1 MTTIRVSS
9 TATVDARP
17 QTVYAIIADYHEG
30 HPRIIPEKHFSDLT
44 VETGGIGAGTIIRFS
59 VRLLG
64 AVRTVRAEI
73 SEPSPGRVLVETD
86 LETGARTSFTVEPAN
101 GGNRSIV
108 TIETVWTT
116 PGLRGRI
123 ERMLAPAA
131 LRRIYVE
138 ELKMLNEV
146 ASSAVRAGAFS

>member
-1 MTTIRVSS
+1 MTTVRVSS
-9 TATVDARP
+9 TGTIDARP

-30 HPRIIPEKHFSDLT
+30 HPRIISEKYFSNLT
-44 VETGGIGAGTIIRFS
+44 VETGGIGAGTIIRFN

-86 LETGARTSFTVEPAN
+86 VETGARTSFTVEPAN
-101 GGNRSIV
+101 GGKRSIV
-108 TIETVWTT
+108 TIETAWTT

-131 LRRIYVE
+131 LRRIYVQ
-138 ELKMLNEV
+138 ELRMLNEV
-146 ASSAVRAGAFS
+146 ASSAVRAGTSS